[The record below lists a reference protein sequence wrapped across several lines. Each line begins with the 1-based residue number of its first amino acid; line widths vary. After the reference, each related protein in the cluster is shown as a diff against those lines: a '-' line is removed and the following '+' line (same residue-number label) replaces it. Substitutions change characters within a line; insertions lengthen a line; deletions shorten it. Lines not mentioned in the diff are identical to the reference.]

1 MRIGDC
7 GFSDWQ
13 LPIET
18 GDFGLR
24 MTIVDWAPGAQ
35 SAAVNR
41 IRHSAIAFD
50 TQQSHSTL
58 SNRIRHSAIAFDTQQ
73 SHSILSNRIRY
84 SAIAFDTQQSQST
97 FDNLK
102 IGNHQSEIGNRRD
115 CHPSLVSSFLA
126 STLTH
131 RSSQK
136 IGRSHQS
143 KTQDSPSRNL
153 N

>member
-73 SHSILSNRIRY
+73 S
-84 SAIAFDTQQSQST
+84 QST

>member
-41 IRHSAIAFD
+41 IRH
-50 TQQSHSTL
+50 
-58 SNRIRHSAIAFDTQQ
+58 
-73 SHSILSNRIRY
+73 

>member
-58 SNRIRHSAIAFDTQQ
+58 SNRIRHSAI
-73 SHSILSNRIRY
+73 SIDIR
-84 SAIAFDTQQSQST
+84 QSQST